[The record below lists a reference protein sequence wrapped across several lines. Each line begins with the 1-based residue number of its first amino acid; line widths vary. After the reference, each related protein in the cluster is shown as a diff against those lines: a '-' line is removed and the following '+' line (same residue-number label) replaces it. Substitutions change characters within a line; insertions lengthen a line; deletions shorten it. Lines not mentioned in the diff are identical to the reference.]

1 MAVVPVL
8 QRLRPVLLGPASTGG
23 GLSRPGNPTKQ
34 GSDFSSLKWALN
46 AKQKLEKELVGTGQ

>member
-8 QRLRPVLLGPASTGG
+8 QPLRPCSWGPPLRG

-46 AKQKLEKELVGTGQ
+46 AKEKLEKELVGTGQ